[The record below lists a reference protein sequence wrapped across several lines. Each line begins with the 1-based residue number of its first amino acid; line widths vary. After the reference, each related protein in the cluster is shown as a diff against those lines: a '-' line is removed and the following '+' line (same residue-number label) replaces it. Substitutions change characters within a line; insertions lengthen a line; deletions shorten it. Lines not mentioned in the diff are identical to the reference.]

1 MIVDYYSR
9 QIVCLSF
16 ARGKTHDF
24 ALFKREALG
33 FSPDLAC
40 AVDSGFQGIQDH
52 HKRAYCP
59 KKASKH
65 RPLTPNHRAY
75 NRVLASYR
83 IVVEN
88 IIRCLK
94 VFRILSSVYR
104 NHRRRFGLRFSLI
117 AGIYNRDLLLKANL

>member
-1 MIVDYYSR
+1 MDYYSR

-117 AGIYNRDLLLKANL
+117 AGIYNRDLLLKADL

>member
-1 MIVDYYSR
+1 MDYYSR

-16 ARGKTHDF
+16 ATGKTHDF
-24 ALFKREALG
+24 ALFKREAFE

-65 RPLTPNHRAY
+65 HPLTPNQKNY

-83 IVVEN
+83 IVIEN
-88 IIRCLK
+88 VIRCLK

-104 NHRRRFGLRFSLI
+104 NRRRRFGLRFNLI
-117 AGIYNRDLLLKANL
+117 AGIYNRDLQLKNDL